1 MAPIISVNGIG
12 KKYRLNG
19 AGPAHDTMRDL
30 LASLVSRK
38 RPEPAAETAPAGP
51 REFWAL
57 KDVSFDVN
65 KGEVVGIVGRNGAG
79 KSTLLKI
86 LSRITTPTSG
96 EAILNGRV
104 GSLLEVGTGFHPE
117 LTGRENVYF
126 NGTILGLRKHE
137 IKARFDEIVAFSG
150 IEAFIDTPIK
160 RYSSGM
166 KMRLAFSVAAHLE
179 PEIMIIDEVLAVG
192 DVDFQNKCLGK
203 MRDVASAGRTVLFVS
218 HNMNAVMQLCSRIVW
233 LERGQ
238 LKADSRDVHETC
250 GRYLLGEDGKLQGSH
265 DAALHGALDCEFF
278 SLNSFRVTDADRQ
291 TLLQPV
297 TNRQGFFVE
306 IDVNIKKTDP
316 ALNFGFSVFDEQGQ
330 ELMWSVTTD
339 GPQSSW
345 PRLEPG
351 RVILRAHVPTR
362 LLNED
367 RYRIDL
373 FASLHNRSW
382 LSQPGNTNVSVSV
395 QIAGELSDSP
405 YWLGRRPGVIAP
417 VLDWATD

>member
-1 MAPIISVNGIG
+1 MTPIISVNGIG

-19 AGPAHDTMRDL
+19 SGPAHDTLRDML
-30 LASLVSRK
+30 TSLVLRK
-38 RPEPAAETAPAGP
+38 RLDPAAEITPASP

-65 KGEVVGIVGRNGAG
+65 EGEVVGIVGRNGAG

-86 LSRITTPTSG
+86 LSRITTPTTG

-150 IEAFIDTPIK
+150 IETFIDTPIK

-192 DVDFQNKCLGK
+192 DVDFQNKCIGK

-218 HNMNAVMQLCSRIVW
+218 HNINAVMQLCSRIIW
-233 LERGQ
+233 LEGGQ
-238 LKADSRDVHETC
+238 IKADSRDVHETC
-250 GRYLLGEDGKLQGSH
+250 GRYLLGEEGRLQGSH
-265 DAALHGALDCEFF
+265 DADVHGALECDFF
-278 SLNSFRVTDADRQ
+278 SLKSFRLVGPEGA
-291 TLLQPV
+291 TLDHPIPGSLAI
-297 TNRQGFFVE
+297 GVE
-306 IDVNIKKTDP
+306 ICVDVHRLSP
-316 ALNFGFSVFDEQGQ
+316 LLNFGFAVIDEHGQ
-330 ELMWSVTTD
+330 HVLWSVTTD
-339 GPQSSW
+339 KAVENW
-345 PRLEPG
+345 PELKTG
-351 RVILRAHVPTR
+351 RNVIRTRIPAH
-362 LLNED
+362 LLNEG
-367 RYRIDL
+367 RYRVDF
-373 FASLHNRSW
+373 FASLHGQGWFSE
-382 LSQPGNTNVSVSV
+382 PGKTAVFVYL
-395 QIAGELSDSP
+395 QIAGGLSDSP
-405 YWLGRRPGVIAP
+405 YWRSRRPGVIAP